1 MISDYVVIGIT
12 LTWARGTSGVR
23 AASPV
28 RTIFTDDYLEARKA
42 ARSLS
47 EYFETLG
54 KDYSV
59 NIYEN
64 CEKQRR
70 ERT

>member
-1 MISDYVVIGIT
+1 MISGYVVIGIT
-12 LTWARGTSGVR
+12 FTWARGTSGVR
-23 AASPV
+23 AVSPT

-54 KDYSV
+54 KDYAV